1 MSPRFEGSLIPVS
14 LNPHLTCIE
23 GDVEAPAFEVANGEG
38 HQAAGLGPIGGV
50 GQLPMPLD
58 LSISHVFCT
67 LELLV
72 AFPEGRN

>member
-38 HQAAGLGPIGGV
+38 HQAAGLGPVGGSGLLAV
-50 GQLPMPLD
+50 PLD
-58 LSISHVFCT
+58 LTVRHV
-67 LELLV
+67 LGALQLMV
-72 AFPEGRN
+72 AT